1 MTTAIWWIR
10 RDLRLADNEALSAAI
25 SQARRV
31 VPVFILDPVP
41 LSGPMSSD
49 KRNAF
54 LFAGLRALDADLRAL
69 GSRLILRRG
78 RPVEEL
84 FRLSAETGASII
96 FAEEDYSPYARRRDA
111 QVAAEL
117 PLSLVGSS
125 AIRPPGLVM
134 KQDGTPY
141 TVFTPFSRAWLGLGP
156 LQLGDLRP
164 VPARLPDPGDV
175 ESIPVLDER
184 TATMDVLSRPG
195 EAAARRRLE
204 QFLAEPAADYDDK
217 RNRLD
222 LDGTSRLSPYLRFG
236 MVSARAAAVAAQNA
250 QAEARDGARAKGLST
265 WLNELIW
272 RDFYIHILYHF
283 PHVRHTSFRETL
295 RDIPWRNDP
304 AEFDAWC
311 NGQTGYP
318 VVDAA
323 MRQLRQTGWMPNRAR
338 MIVAS
343 FLVKDLLIDWRWGE
357 RWFMNQLIDGDPAAN
372 NGGWQWTAGTG
383 TDAAPYF
390 RIFNPV
396 TQSHNFDPEGA
407 YIRRWVPELAAMPSP
422 AIHEPWRLKQQAQ
435 QALGCLLGHDYP
447 QPILDHATARERT
460 LAAYRP

>member
-195 EAAARRRLE
+195 EAAA
-204 QFLAEPAADYDDK
+204 PWSAA
-217 RNRLD
+217 
-222 LDGTSRLSPYLRFG
+222 
-236 MVSARAAAVAAQNA
+236 
-250 QAEARDGARAKGLST
+250 
-265 WLNELIW
+265 
-272 RDFYIHILYHF
+272 
-283 PHVRHTSFRETL
+283 
-295 RDIPWRNDP
+295 
-304 AEFDAWC
+304 
-311 NGQTGYP
+311 
-318 VVDAA
+318 
-323 MRQLRQTGWMPNRAR
+323 
-338 MIVAS
+338 
-343 FLVKDLLIDWRWGE
+343 
-357 RWFMNQLIDGDPAAN
+357 
-372 NGGWQWTAGTG
+372 
-383 TDAAPYF
+383 
-390 RIFNPV
+390 
-396 TQSHNFDPEGA
+396 
-407 YIRRWVPELAAMPSP
+407 
-422 AIHEPWRLKQQAQ
+422 
-435 QALGCLLGHDYP
+435 
-447 QPILDHATARERT
+447 
-460 LAAYRP
+460 

>member
-1 MTTAIWWIR
+1 
-10 RDLRLADNEALSAAI
+10 
-25 SQARRV
+25 
-31 VPVFILDPVP
+31 
-41 LSGPMSSD
+41 
-49 KRNAF
+49 
-54 LFAGLRALDADLRAL
+54 
-69 GSRLILRRG
+69 
-78 RPVEEL
+78 
-84 FRLSAETGASII
+84 
-96 FAEEDYSPYARRRDA
+96 
-111 QVAAEL
+111 
-117 PLSLVGSS
+117 
-125 AIRPPGLVM
+125 
-134 KQDGTPY
+134 
-141 TVFTPFSRAWLGLGP
+141 
-156 LQLGDLRP
+156 
-164 VPARLPDPGDV
+164 
-175 ESIPVLDER
+175 
-184 TATMDVLSRPG
+184 MDVLSRPG

-250 QAEARDGARAKGLST
+250 QAEAREGARAKGLST

-422 AIHEPWRLKQQAQ
+422 AIHEPWRLKPQAQ
-435 QALGCLLGHDYP
+435 QALGCLLGRDYP